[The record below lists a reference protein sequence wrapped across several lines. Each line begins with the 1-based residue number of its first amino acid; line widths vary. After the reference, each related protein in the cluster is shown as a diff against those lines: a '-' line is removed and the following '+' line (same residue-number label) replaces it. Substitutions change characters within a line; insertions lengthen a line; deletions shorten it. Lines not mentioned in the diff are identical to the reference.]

1 MSQMENQRVYE
12 IVTVNPNFDL
22 PPDLINLRYENIEED
37 YDNVF
42 AQRDSEVEAVVE
54 YEDFYGD
61 ESSDEYGSEPDGT
74 GTGIRP
80 PDYIS
85 IVSQVARQT
94 TDGRYVV
101 DVIIDVEDLPNV
113 LGYEVGITKA

>member
-74 GTGIRP
+74 GAGIRP